1 MEMNSYNKKRS
12 PTLFNLPSLPATF
25 GVELLEKEM
34 ELERNC
40 NIRVIEEIVQMYQ
53 EAIEHFE
60 YKGDPRYLDYMK
72 RLQKILIKPTVLME
86 LNAEQQKTRSRVNSP
101 RNTLVSKM
109 NRRLSQHF
117 DFTETPSPTKK
128 HSLATPEYESPRT
141 PITPIAPMS
150 RNLNR
155 LVDNHES
162 RSVECAIKAKADVKS
177 QENALEARL
186 ANRRQKTKTI
196 PAPAK
201 TEEVEGDKS
210 GGVSPTVNIQEI
222 QKQIE
227 DVMDKFYSEKAMKTA
242 EIRLKYESQIRD
254 LERQWDKKGQGDLIG
269 LVIAQMRVT
278 MEEEL
283 RSVCMDLDERR
294 KVELEKVKGLSS
306 VSN

>member
-12 PTLFNLPSLPATF
+12 PTLFNLPTLPATF

-40 NIRVIEEIVQMYQ
+40 TIRVIEEIVQMYQ

-72 RLQKILIKPTVLME
+72 RLQKILIKPAVLME
-86 LNAEQQKTRSRVNSP
+86 LNAEQQKTRSRVSSP
-101 RNTLVSKM
+101 RNSMVSNM

-117 DFTETPSPTKK
+117 QFPETPSPTKK
-128 HSLATPEYESPRT
+128 HSQTTPEHES

-162 RSVECAIKAKADVKS
+162 RSVECASKAKADVKS
-177 QENALEARL
+177 QENTLEARL
-186 ANRRQKTKTI
+186 ANRRQRTKTNT
-196 PAPAK
+196 APTK

-283 RSVCMDLDERR
+283 RSVCLDLDERR